1 MANVLTTL
9 TLVFLTLL
17 AAGASLLA
25 IRRLLSP
32 QASPANPRASDLLVV
47 ACGTGAA
54 AVFLFRWLVVQ
65 KDWSPLEAHVDGLT
79 LIAALL
85 APTMLYIKSRARL
98 PGMVA
103 FAAPLL
109 TIVLAWSV
117 CASHWTLRS
126 YHVTSAWNIVH
137 LASVYLGTLFLAL
150 AGVAGSLF
158 LFRQRQLRAKTNF
171 NPADRAGSLEGIET
185 IIIRCAAIGFGVLTL
200 GLIAGVV
207 IVASGPTNLGPGW
220 WHSPKVVLA
229 SLVWLI
235 YALVT
240 NVRHATRFRGARA
253 AWLSIVGFILLLA
266 TFAIAQAL
274 PGGSRSHPSVQ
285 TAFVHAGEG
294 R

>member
-9 TLVFLTLL
+9 TLVVLTLL
-17 AAGASLLA
+17 AAGASALA
-25 IRRLLSP
+25 IRRLLHPDPST
-32 QASPANPRASDLLVV
+32 ANPRAADLLIF
-47 ACGTGAA
+47 ACGIGAA
-54 AVFLFRWLVVQ
+54 SVFLFRWLVVHE
-65 KDWSPLEAHVDGLT
+65 DWSPLEAHVDGLT
-79 LIAALL
+79 LLAALL

-98 PGMVA
+98 PSIVA

-109 TIVLAWSV
+109 TLVLAWSV
-117 CASHWTLRS
+117 CASHWTLRG
-126 YHVTSAWNIVH
+126 YHITSAWNIVH
-137 LASVYLGTLFLAL
+137 LASVYLGALFLAF
-150 AGVAGSLF
+150 AGVAGCMF
-158 LFRQRQLRAKTNF
+158 LFRQRQLRAKTS
-171 NPADRAGSLEGIET
+171 PTPTGQGGSLEGIET
-185 IIIRCAAIGFGVLTL
+185 IIIRFAAAGFGVLTL
-200 GLIAGVV
+200 GLIAGLV

-274 PGGSRSHPSVQ
+274 PGGSKSHTSVQ